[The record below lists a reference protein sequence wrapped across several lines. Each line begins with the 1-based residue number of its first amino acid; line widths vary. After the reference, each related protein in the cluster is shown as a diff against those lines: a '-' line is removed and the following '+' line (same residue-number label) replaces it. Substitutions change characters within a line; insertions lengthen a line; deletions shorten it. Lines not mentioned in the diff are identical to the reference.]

1 MVRSRMFGSLP
12 SDTKLKLSSFT
23 DSSIV
28 VRRKVVFLLS
38 ALILQD
44 GKSGPEDEGIAL
56 PPSIHT
62 NLAAAVPS
70 ETETNTNGA
79 ASRAISSSGTITSLL
94 NSLITPVP
102 YGPDGSDVE
111 SDVDYE
117 EKAVKTLLAFVQLDA
132 AKLSS
137 EEKRSLAAVLKKFGK
152 KNGLERWS
160 LTEAEWK
167 ELESASRA

>member
-1 MVRSRMFGSLP
+1 MVRSLLFYSLP
-12 SDTKLKLSSFT
+12 CDMTLKLASFI

-44 GKSGPEDEGIAL
+44 GKSGPEDEGIPL

-94 NSLITPVP
+94 NSLISPEP
-102 YGPDGSDVE
+102 HGPDGSDVE

-117 EKAVKTLLAFVQLDA
+117 EKAVKTLLGFVQLGA
-132 AKLSS
+132 AKLGS
-137 EEKRSLAAVLKKFGK
+137 EEKKSLAAVMRKFGK
-152 KNGLERWS
+152 NNGLERWS

-167 ELESASRA
+167 ELESAPSA